1 MIKSKIWDDVT
12 YGWPLSK
19 RGVKLRFSHAWVK
32 LRKGAIIRNASGP
45 HAKCICASFS
55 GPFERNTSPIIV
67 RAKGAAG
74 PLALLAPAL
83 VPVPAQRFQRRNSR
97 RCASY
102 RGHSRVDGS
111 KEVHNAWF
119 DRISYISH
127 KTVSCQLDVSHSSA
141 LCSTVRIIFILI
153 LRPFWSLFYI
163 HTYA

>member
-1 MIKSKIWDDVT
+1 MTSLMD
-12 YGWPLSK
+12 GPLSK
-19 RGVKLRFSHAWVK
+19 RGVELRFSHAWVK

-97 RCASY
+97 RCGAPY
-102 RGHSRVDGS
+102 RGLCRVDGS

-141 LCSTVRIIFILI
+141 LCSTVRIIFI
-153 LRPFWSLFYI
+153 
-163 HTYA
+163 